1 MHQDLEEP
9 FPRPLSGAL
18 LKTEPSGLVPSRRPL
33 KGRFIQLEPLDP
45 AIHAEELYRAGHGSE
60 EALHI
65 WDYLPHGPWSDE
77 ASFAAHLRNQ
87 AADIDQIRFVLRPD
101 STRKASGMASYMD
114 IHPKDGVIEIG
125 GIWFAPDLQRTRA
138 ATEALFLLL
147 SEVDVTIVASRIA
160 PINYHR
166 G

>member
-1 MHQDLEEP
+1 RMHQDLEEP

-18 LKTEPSGLVPSRRPL
+18 LKTEPSGFVPSRCPL

-45 AIHAEELYRAGHGSE
+45 AIHAEELYLAGHGS

-65 WDYLPHGPWSDE
+65 WDYLPHGPWSDD
-77 ASFAAHLRNQ
+77 ASFAAHLPNQ

-114 IHPKDGVIEIG
+114 PM
-125 GIWFAPDLQRTRA
+125 QRTASSRLAGSGLRLICSGPAPRPRRYSCCSPTRWTGSATGACSGA
-138 ATEALFLLL
+138 AT
-147 SEVDVTIVASRIA
+147 R
-160 PINYHR
+160 
-166 G
+166 

>member
-101 STRKASGMASYMD
+101 FTRKASGMASYR
-114 IHPKDGVIEIG
+114 ISI
-125 GIWFAPDLQRTRA
+125 QRTG
-138 ATEALFLLL
+138 
-147 SEVDVTIVASRIA
+147 SSRLAGSGLRPIYSA
-160 PINYHR
+160 PAPQPRRYSCCSLKWM
-166 G
+166 